1 MEEKHQMMK
10 RMKRITKKN
19 INKNYTTYLFFPA
32 SLPLTH
38 LHEVEAQDDDTSDE
52 EDLSYIHY

>member
-1 MEEKHQMMK
+1 MMK
-10 RMKRITKKN
+10 RVKRITKKS
-19 INKNYTTYLFFPA
+19 INKNYTTYLFFPT

-38 LHEVEAQDDDTSDE
+38 LHEAEAQDDDTSDE